1 MGASGTKK
9 AVKPE
14 LTQEQIDHL
23 KSRTRMSEEEIRKWF
38 SKSNLLSLFHIFSLQ
53 MVFIEIV
60 QMVY

>member
-14 LTQEQIDHL
+14 LTQEQIEHL

-38 SKSNLLSLFHIFSLQ
+38 SKLNSLFLFHSL
-53 MVFIEIV
+53 FRGFL
-60 QMVY
+60 